1 MIRELRSWLFLI
13 LGLLLAT
20 LTGMALYG
28 VAQEYGTRQVASA
41 AETVPVV
48 TAKTD
53 IPARTVLAADQLTRR
68 AYPKALAPIGA
79 VSAESEAIGQ
89 TTLAAI
95 SSGAA
100 ILRAQL
106 VAAGGSRGASAT
118 LDKGKVL
125 VAFPTA
131 DPLTAASLVQI
142 GDHVDI
148 LATLT
153 GPGDTLRRTQT
164 IVQNLEVIDVVGG
177 GRDGRVPSLT
187 FVVDHQTAL
196 VLKYLRDSQ
205 ATIDIAVRS
214 RTEGESASTNSVD
227 LGYLQQTYGIRR

>member
-1 MIRELRSWLFLI
+1 MI
-13 LGLLLAT
+13 LGLVLAT
-20 LTGMALYG
+20 LTGLTLYG
-28 VAQEYGTRQVASA
+28 VAQEYGNRQIVTATESID
-41 AETVPVV
+41 VV
-48 TAKTD
+48 TAKAD

-68 AYPKALAPIGA
+68 RFPKSLAPAG
-79 VSAESEAIGQ
+79 VVTVESDAIGQ
-89 TTLAAI
+89 TSLAVIPA
-95 SSGAA
+95 GAP

-106 VAAGGSRGASAT
+106 VAAGGKTGASIT

-131 DPLTAASLVQI
+131 DALTSAGLVQV
-142 GDHVDI
+142 GDRVDI

-153 GPGDTLRRTQT
+153 LAGDGQRRTQT
-164 IVQNLEVIDVVGG
+164 IVQNLEVVDVLGTG
-177 GRDGRVPSLT
+177 GRDQRAGSLT

-214 RTEGESASTNSVD
+214 RAEAESASTSSVD
-227 LGYLQQTYGIRR
+227 LAYLQQTYGIRR